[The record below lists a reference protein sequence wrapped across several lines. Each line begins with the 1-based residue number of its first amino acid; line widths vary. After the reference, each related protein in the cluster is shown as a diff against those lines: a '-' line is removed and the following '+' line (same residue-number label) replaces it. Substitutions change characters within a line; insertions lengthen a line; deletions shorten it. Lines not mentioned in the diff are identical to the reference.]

1 MKCNEA
7 KVQKSDLL
15 LLLALVN
22 HGGLITDCSEYER
35 NAFDRLLE
43 STKAKTVKP
52 KYGVE

>member
-22 HGGLITDCSEYER
+22 QGGLITDCSEYER

-43 STKAKTVKP
+43 STKAETVKP